1 MLKVLP
7 NVTIRTEN
15 GTRKYKN
22 QMVQGGLDWLLDLA
36 AGLAPVGISHI
47 AVGDG
52 TAVVSLGDLQLGNE
66 LARKAV
72 TAISRDTGTALAEV
86 FFDKTEANFTWTE
99 IGLFTGGTDTANSG
113 TLIARALVNESKDNK
128 RTATIAW
135 EIGLANA

>member
-1 MLKVLP
+1 MLQVMP
-7 NVTIRTEN
+7 NVTIQTED
-15 GTRKYKN
+15 GIRKYKN
-22 QMVQGGLDWLLDLA
+22 KMTQKGLDWLLDLA
-36 AGLAPVGISHI
+36 AGLAPSGITHI

-86 FFDKTEANFTWTE
+86 FFDKTEANFTWKE
-99 IGLFTGGTDTANSG
+99 IGLFTGGTDVANSG
-113 TLIARALVNESKDNK
+113 TLIARALVNEAKDSR